1 MLDDRSYALLKIING
16 ECAGQG
22 YKIFG
27 TEDLAR
33 SLPNEYA
40 VNADGVRETL
50 KNLADREYISVKYED
65 EAEICLKP
73 LAKGRLAFERRIDE
87 ELETARS
94 EKKYFLWSFFG
105 SACGGA
111 VVALVIAA
119 IMLIAG
125 RAAC

>member
-27 TEDLAR
+27 TRDLAL
-33 SLPNEYA
+33 SLPQEYA
-40 VNADGVRETL
+40 ADTDGVRETL

-65 EAEICLKP
+65 EAEVCLKP

-87 ELETARS
+87 ELETSRS
-94 EKKYFLWSFFG
+94 EKKYFVWSFLG
-105 SACGGA
+105 AVCGGA
-111 VVALVIAA
+111 AVSLVVAAIFFIAR
-119 IMLIAG
+119 L
-125 RAAC
+125 AAC